1 MSYRNP
7 QIVQPSKAGQIYA
20 AGLEQVGKQAA
31 RGIEMYAKK
40 QEKLLKEQEAALKKE
55 QDLFNRVDLEK
66 AKMNANFQQQTKKYQ
81 LSDELRPIAD
91 NAIKQ
96 YGDAKIALLT
106 ETNPQ
111 NRAYYNKLLQDS
123 YTTLIDA
130 EAFVGSMQA
139 DGQNYLSI
147 QNKNE
152 LGYTKGIAGEN
163 EQERL
168 INQEFIQVASG
179 RQPGG
184 TVRMIQLEDGS
195 MDMMAYREDGSL
207 IRSLNSV
214 KYLQSGNS
222 LLYDIPDTKTE
233 FLKDVDKQ
241 ILNDQGGYK
250 EQFLNTEESITTTIG
265 GDKYKQLYKTI
276 NKEAIV
282 DASSA
287 TLDGQVAAY
296 YGLDN
301 QQKRNVWK
309 NQLNQSTEVP
319 LTDNEEGV
327 RKAYTELLLN
337 DIASQK
343 DVIQIEGD
351 FALATTKRQLIVPP
365 KPTKA
370 SKPSK
375 KEITAGKMANDILAE
390 GNVFNFP
397 RAPQSNVIQTIGNLE
412 IKENDT
418 ALESTLNRMGF
429 NVKTARDEDDKFVG
443 YDINLK
449 GAPKTSRIE
458 LDINKPISKKD
469 FYRELLIAS
478 GYDVPTAK
486 SVADELLNALTIRGG
501 FTPPTQDEMNAADL
515 LQKYTTK

>member
-20 AGLEQVGKQAA
+20 AGLAEVGKQAA

-55 QDLFNRVDLEK
+55 QDLFNKVDLEK

-184 TVRMIQLEDGS
+184 TVRMVQLEDGS
-195 MDMMAYREDGSL
+195 MDMMAYRADGSL

-250 EQFLNTEESITTTIG
+250 EQFLNTEESITTTVG
-265 GDKYKQLYKTI
+265 GDKYKQLYRTI
-276 NKEAIV
+276 NKDAIV
-282 DASSA
+282 DASTA

-309 NQLNQSTEVP
+309 NQLNQTSEVP

-327 RKAYTELLLN
+327 RKAYTELLLD

-343 DVIQIEGD
+343 GVIQVKGD
-351 FALATTKRQLIVPP
+351 FAIPTTKRQLVVPP
-365 KPTKA
+365 KPEKETADTRKEKTRKETITTVYENIQEASPSLGISMNKAGVFTGDVELIINEDGADVINPKVEEALDRIGLETVKFIGPDDNEKITDAVKIKLAGTPDTKA
-370 SKPSK
+370 IEFK
-375 KEITAGKMANDILAE
+375 KSISAQE
-390 GNVFNFP
+390 F
-397 RAPQSNVIQTIGNLE
+397 
-412 IKENDT
+412 
-418 ALESTLNRMGF
+418 
-429 NVKTARDEDDKFVG
+429 
-443 YDINLK
+443 
-449 GAPKTSRIE
+449 
-458 LDINKPISKKD
+458 INKVLKLSGAKPGEAKD
-469 FYRELLIAS
+469 I
-478 GYDVPTAK
+478 GYQFK
-486 SVADELLNALTIRGG
+486 
-501 FTPPTQDEMNAADL
+501 PPTQDEMNAADL